1 MRLLISLTLLVSL
14 TAVSCSKK
22 ATVISPVSQT
32 AGLSAQGMV
41 YALPV
46 TSFRVQVESVHQQA
60 FPGPYAQF
68 AERFLGIANVP
79 LKAKSEWSIAHI
91 DVIEDIE
98 ADMDVLFAVEPGD
111 GFQSDFLMLSTMG
124 LVIPLNNI
132 RFQGS
137 NQIGSKAQLQPSNVT
152 FTDLSS
158 TPFIAA
164 ERTTHYSRVLQDSTF
179 VRVPVHKT
187 VIVEKSLEDKAREA
201 SDFIFSLRKRRYEL
215 LAGDAD
221 FVAEGKAVEAVLREI
236 SRLEDE
242 YLSLFVGKTFE
253 SKTMHWFDYTPKP
266 NGDATTILFRFSPS
280 KGVVPA
286 SDLSA
291 SPILIS
297 ATSDQGWKS
306 TELLNQLSTEKGNPR
321 TDAVYYRIPVAGN
334 IRITQGINDL
344 YSKRIT
350 VYQYGPTVRIPAK
363 FLLRGA
369 GSIHFPVEK
378 K

>member
-32 AGLSAQGMV
+32 VGLSAQGMV

-91 DVIEDIE
+91 NVIEDIE

-111 GFQSDFLMLSTMG
+111 GFQSDFLTLSAMG
-124 LVIPLNNI
+124 LVIPLNDI

-137 NQIGSKAQLQPSNVT
+137 SQIGSKAQLQPSNVI

-164 ERTTHYSRVLQDSTF
+164 ERTTHYSRVFQDSTF

-187 VIVEKSLEDKAREA
+187 VTVEKSLEDKAREA
-201 SDFIFSLRKRRYEL
+201 ADFIFSLRKRRYEL

-221 FVAEGKAVEAVLREI
+221 FVAEGKAVEAVLSEI

-242 YLSLFVGKTFE
+242 YLSLFIGKTFE
-253 SKTMHWFDYTPKP
+253 SKTTHWFDYTPKP
-266 NGDATTILFRFSPS
+266 NGDATTILFRFSPT

-291 SPILIS
+291 GPVLIS
-297 ATSDQGWKS
+297 ATIDQGWKS

-334 IRITQGINDL
+334 VRLTQGNNDL
-344 YSKRIT
+344 FSKRIT
-350 VYQYGPTVRIPAK
+350 IYQYGPTVRIPAK

-369 GSIHFPVEK
+369 GSIHLPFEK